1 MLERNI
7 SDHCPFLLGDPTSNW
22 GSKPFRVLDC
32 WFLHKGFTNGWWGA
46 YVLKEKLKIL
56 RGKLKEWN
64 EEKAI
69 DKEMADLD
77 KKNEEGL
84 LKEGDI
90 VTRKALQVE
99 IWRVISSNDSLL

>member
-1 MLERNI
+1 
-7 SDHCPFLLGDPTSNW
+7 
-22 GSKPFRVLDC
+22 
-32 WFLHKGFTNGWWGA
+32 
-46 YVLKEKLKIL
+46 
-56 RGKLKEWN
+56 
-64 EEKAI
+64 
-69 DKEMADLD
+69 MADLD